1 MTKEEFFKSYLTDPL
16 LYEKRMI
23 SVEKAEQLKF
33 SESSGVPLLE
43 VIKMAITGNIGQ
55 EQEGATG
62 RKINQYLLN
71 SKS

>member
-16 LYEKRMI
+16 LYEKRLI

-33 SESSGVPLLE
+33 SELSGVPLLE

-55 EQEGATG
+55 EQEGATA

-71 SKS
+71 SKP